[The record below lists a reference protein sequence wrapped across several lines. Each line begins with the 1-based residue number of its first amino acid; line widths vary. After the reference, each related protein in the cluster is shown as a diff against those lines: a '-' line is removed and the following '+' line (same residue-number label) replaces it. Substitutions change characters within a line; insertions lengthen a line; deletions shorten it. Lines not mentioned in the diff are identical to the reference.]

1 MKKQFEFLNSVLNRD
16 SDYKALISCIE
27 DGVVP
32 AVCTGLSGIHKA
44 VVLAGVV
51 NQRKLPITVI
61 TSGEAEAHSLWNDLV
76 ALGVNALH
84 FPSRDYRFAGVLS
97 ESREY
102 EHKRIHT
109 LSALADGDFD
119 VLVLAVDAAIQ
130 YTVPLDSLKENSF
143 SLNVGETYDLNKLAA
158 RLVSAGYVKSEM
170 VEGAGQF
177 SIRGGILDIF
187 TTNAVLPYR
196 IEFWGDEI
204 DSISFFETDT
214 QRRTETIDSVN
225 ITPACEVL
233 CTDKE
238 LADIIQNLLLDKKL
252 SDVRRA
258 RLVKDLDE
266 LSEGILSSLDRY
278 LPFIYPDHP
287 TVLDYVEDTVI
298 FLTESANVK
307 EHLKNIRWQM
317 SEDVSRLLEEGY
329 MGKEGEDFLLSDN
342 QLYIKLSKGI
352 ILDSFA
358 RNDYELNPKTLLNF
372 NVKRSS
378 PWNGDTAILREDLDY
393 ILSSNGSAVVL
404 CAGEK
409 AGQLL
414 AEDLNSLGIPAR
426 FLAEI
431 KELLPGVTV
440 TVGALSG
447 GFELVESRFVLI
459 TGRGAVAA
467 AKKMVK
473 RPKDS
478 RAVGSLDE
486 LKQGD
491 LVVHTAHGIGVFGG
505 IEHITNSGI
514 TKDYIKIKYAGQD
527 VLYVPVTQLDL
538 VSRYIGADKDCIKL
552 NKLGSSEWQKTR
564 TRVRK
569 AVKDM
574 AKQLTA
580 LYAKRMAAKGYAF
593 SADTDLQNNFER
605 RFPYEETEDQIRC
618 TNEIKADMERAVP
631 MDRLLCGDV
640 GFGKTEVALRAA
652 FKCICESKQ
661 CAILVP
667 TTILAWQHY
676 NTAVRRIG
684 ELPVTVKLLSRF
696 VSSKQQKKTID
707 QLAKGR
713 VDIVIGTHRLISK
726 DVKFKDLGLVII
738 DEEQRFGVA
747 QKERLKELYPHVD
760 VLTLSATPIP
770 RTLNMAMTGL
780 RDMSSID
787 EAPGDRHPV
796 QTYVLEQSNSILYD
810 AIRKELRRGG
820 QVYYLHNRVETIEK
834 VAARIKTAIP
844 TARVEV
850 AHGKM
855 NEDQL
860 SGVWQRL
867 IEHEIDILV
876 CTTIIETGVDV
887 ANVNTLIIE
896 DADRMGLSQLHQLR
910 GRVGRSN
917 RRAFAYFCFRT
928 GKVLNEDAVKR
939 LEAVR
944 EFTEFGSGFKI
955 AMRDLEIRG
964 AGSVLGG
971 AQHGNMEAVGYDMYL
986 KLLGEAIKEDS
997 GEEVK
1002 PNEACTIDLNVP
1014 AHIPENYIL
1023 SLPARLGIYKRI
1035 ADIVDQNDVSDVIDE
1050 LCDRFGEPPKTVM
1063 GLIDIALL
1071 RNKAIAAGIYE
1082 IVREGSDVLL
1092 RMTTFNQET
1101 FLKLGSVFA
1110 NRMRLL
1116 SSDIPTIAIRLN
1128 KAQNLTDIV
1137 KQIVNAL

>member
-1 MKKQFEFLNSVLNRD
+1 MKKQFEFLNRILNRD
-16 SDYKALISCIE
+16 SDFRSLISCI
-27 DGVVP
+27 DAGAVP

-44 VVLAGVV
+44 VVLASVLHET
-51 NQRKLPITVI
+51 QLPITVV
-61 TSGEAEAHSLWNDLV
+61 TQGEAEAHSLWSDLV
-76 ALGVNALH
+76 ALGVDALH
-84 FPSRDYRFAGVLS
+84 FPSRDYRFAGVIS

-130 YTVPLDSLKENSF
+130 YTVPPRALKENSF
-143 SLNVGETYDLNKLAA
+143 SLNVGDTYDLERLTA
-158 RLVSAGYVKSEM
+158 RLVSAGYVRSEM

-177 SIRGGILDIF
+177 SVRGGILDVF
-187 TTNAVLPYR
+187 TTSAALPYR

-204 DSISFFETDT
+204 DSISFFETET
-214 QRRTETIDSVN
+214 QRRSDAVDGVV
-225 ITPACEVL
+225 ITPAGEAL
-233 CTDKE
+233 CSDEE
-238 LADIIQNLLLDKKL
+238 LTEIIKKLLSDKKL
-252 SDVRRA
+252 SDTRRE
-258 RLVKDLDE
+258 RLNKDLDE
-266 LSEGILSSLDRY
+266 LANGMFCSFDRY

-287 TVLDYVEDTVI
+287 TVLDYIDDSIV
-298 FLTESANVK
+298 FLTESANIS
-307 EHLKNIRWQM
+307 EHLKNLRWQM

-329 MGKEGEDFLLSDN
+329 MGKESEDFLLPDS
-342 QLYIKLSKGI
+342 LLFSKLSNGI

-358 RNDYELNPKTLLNF
+358 RNRYELNPKTLLDF

-378 PWNGDTAILREDLDY
+378 PWNGDPEILREDLDY
-393 ILSSNGSAVVL
+393 ILSSGGSAVVL
-404 CAGEK
+404 CGNEK
-409 AGQLL
+409 AGKIL
-414 AEDLNSLGIPAR
+414 AEDLINAGLPAR
-426 FLAEI
+426 FLSEI
-431 KELLPGVTV
+431 EEPLPGVTV

-447 GFELVESRFVLI
+447 GFELVESRFMLV

-467 AKKMVK
+467 AKKAVR

-538 VSRYIGADKDCIKL
+538 VSRYIGADTESVKL
-552 NKLGSSEWQKTR
+552 NKLGSAEWQKTR
-564 TRVRK
+564 TRVKR

-605 RFPYEETEDQIRC
+605 RFPYEETEDQLRC
-618 TNEIKADMERAVP
+618 VSEIKADMERGVP

-652 FKCICESKQ
+652 FKCICEGKQ
-661 CAILVP
+661 CALLVP

-696 VSSKQQKKTID
+696 VSPKEQEKTVKE
-707 QLAKGR
+707 LAKGR
-713 VDIVIGTHRLISK
+713 VDMIIGTHRLISK

-747 QKERLKELYPHVD
+747 QKERLKELYPYVD

-780 RDMSSID
+780 RDMSSLD

-820 QVYYLHNRVETIEK
+820 QVYYLHNRVESIEK

-844 TARVEV
+844 EARVEV

-855 NEDQL
+855 NEETL

-867 IEHEIDILV
+867 IEHETDILV

-910 GRVGRSN
+910 GRVGRSS

-986 KLLGEAIKEDS
+986 KLLGEAMKENG
-997 GEEVK
+997 GEEEK
-1002 PNEACTIDLNVP
+1002 PDVVCTIDLNVP
-1014 AHIPENYIL
+1014 AHIPEDYIV

-1035 ADIVDQNDVSDVIDE
+1035 ADIVDENDVSDVIDE
-1050 LCDRFGEPPKTVM
+1050 LCDRFGEPPPGVM

-1071 RNKAIAAGIYE
+1071 RNKAIAANIYE
-1082 IVREGSDVLL
+1082 IVREESDILL
-1092 RMTTFNQET
+1092 RMSAFNQET

-1110 NRMRLL
+1110 DRMRLL
-1116 SSDIPTIAIRLN
+1116 SSEIPTIAVRPK
-1128 KAQNLTDIV
+1128 KAQNLSSVI
-1137 KQIVNAL
+1137 KEIVNAL